1 METVERVVKEM
12 TESGRIQCP
21 SCGDSRK
28 KKHERPMGV
37 TVDYETALYQ
47 CFHCGVSGKVSR
59 ANGRDN
65 YLPVTPVTAEI
76 VHESHNDKF
85 FNEFMTH
92 RGIDI
97 SVADRYAISG
107 KRYFNG
113 GGESPA
119 IGFVYGGRDDP
130 SAVKWRA
137 TSAKAYTQDGAARTF
152 YGLEELPEKFDAL
165 VICEGELDVLSL
177 QTAFMSC
184 GTSNIGVVSVP
195 NGAPIKIRENS
206 RIDSSEDG
214 KFRYVWESKD
224 LLENAEKIILCCD
237 DDAPGVALAEELA
250 RRIGRAKCWHVDE
263 WPSGCKDANDVLL
276 TKGAEALNDLIANSV
291 PVPLVGVYQ
300 ADDYRQEV
308 SNLYKQG
315 VGSGVST
322 GIDSVDEL
330 FTILP
335 GQMSIVTGQPSSGKS
350 SFLDWLCL
358 GLAQRENWR
367 FAIASFENPVPL
379 HIAKMSEI
387 YTQRPFF
394 KSDRPRMTQ
403 EELDEAHDFINEHF
417 VFLESRD
424 GQLATIGSVIERCRA
439 AVMRLGVRGL
449 VIDPYNYLATSTD
462 SSEHSSISGML
473 ATVSSFAKSCDLHV
487 WFVAHPQKMYPNQDG
502 KIAVP
507 KGHSISGSAS
517 WFSRADLGVTIN
529 RGDDDEVEVHCWKSR
544 LKWIGKQGMTVIKYD
559 VATGTY
565 SDFATPDVSD
575 LETELED
582 L

>member
-1 METVERVVKEM
+1 M
-12 TESGRIQCP
+12 
-21 SCGDSRK
+21 
-28 KKHERPMGV
+28 
-37 TVDYETALYQ
+37 
-47 CFHCGVSGKVSR
+47 
-59 ANGRDN
+59 
-65 YLPVTPVTAEI
+65 
-76 VHESHNDKF
+76 
-85 FNEFMTH
+85 
-92 RGIDI
+92 
-97 SVADRYAISG
+97 
-107 KRYFNG
+107 
-113 GGESPA
+113 
-119 IGFVYGGRDDP
+119 
-130 SAVKWRA
+130 
-137 TSAKAYTQDGAARTF
+137 
-152 YGLEELPEKFDAL
+152 
-165 VICEGELDVLSL
+165 
-177 QTAFMSC
+177 
-184 GTSNIGVVSVP
+184 
-195 NGAPIKIRENS
+195 
-206 RIDSSEDG
+206 
-214 KFRYVWESKD
+214 
-224 LLENAEKIILCCD
+224 
-237 DDAPGVALAEELA
+237 
-250 RRIGRAKCWHVDE
+250 
-263 WPSGCKDANDVLL
+263 
-276 TKGAEALNDLIANSV
+276 
-291 PVPLVGVYQ
+291 
-300 ADDYRQEV
+300 
-308 SNLYKQG
+308 
-315 VGSGVST
+315 
-322 GIDSVDEL
+322 
-330 FTILP
+330 
-335 GQMSIVTGQPSSGKS
+335 
-350 SFLDWLCL
+350 
-358 GLAQRENWR
+358 ENWR

-487 WFVAHPQKMYPNQDG
+487 WFIAHPQKMYPNQDG